1 MTPFRVPFA
10 RVLATIAGAT
20 LFLLATAVASGHT
33 FGWIQPDVLA
43 ALGNGAVFHP
53 PGRHPLAAIVLLLA
67 AVWGADR
74 ALANR
79 LGTALYVIAG
89 VLVAPVAPWPWM
101 IHGPAVAGALV
112 LAGFVVTGEG
122 TQRWRLTALKACW
135 RQSTAWERGLA
146 ILAIGLAIAAVA
158 TEMGELQNV
167 IARKSD
173 FGTFYHAAEAV
184 RFGGDP
190 YMVADGEYF
199 YPPTFAIA
207 LIPLTWISIAHA
219 CLIWF
224 VLKAALVA
232 VALRLTFTLLE
243 GARLSD
249 RARGGF
255 ALGILLVAVRFWMSD
270 LKFGNTNIVILAL
283 SLLAIAATEKR
294 EDGRAGL
301 WLAIAATIKLV
312 PIVLAG
318 WLLAR
323 RRFGALAWLT
333 IWLAVINLAP
343 LAIAPSRTATLWKS
357 YARHG
362 IQDRMGAH
370 LSEPDNQSL
379 RGFLARALPGEPRA
393 VRILWV
399 ALALALVVT
408 VILIAATLV
417 LPTLRERSAAASVF
431 LLVGLLISPGSW
443 VVHYT
448 AVLLPLAA
456 ALRLLL
462 EPGPRR
468 AFLLAAFVIANLVF
482 TGSAL
487 ARFTVRVAADRS
499 LFVDA
504 ALLLMA
510 ALLWELRRI
519 ENDPRPRLL

>member
-1 MTPFRVPFA
+1 
-10 RVLATIAGAT
+10 
-20 LFLLATAVASGHT
+20 
-33 FGWIQPDVLA
+33 
-43 ALGNGAVFHP
+43 
-53 PGRHPLAAIVLLLA
+53 
-67 AVWGADR
+67 
-74 ALANR
+74 
-79 LGTALYVIAG
+79 
-89 VLVAPVAPWPWM
+89 
-101 IHGPAVAGALV
+101 
-112 LAGFVVTGEG
+112 
-122 TQRWRLTALKACW
+122 
-135 RQSTAWERGLA
+135 
-146 ILAIGLAIAAVA
+146 
-158 TEMGELQNV
+158 
-167 IARKSD
+167 
-173 FGTFYHAAEAV
+173 
-184 RFGGDP
+184 
-190 YMVADGEYF
+190 
-199 YPPTFAIA
+199 
-207 LIPLTWISIAHA
+207 
-219 CLIWF
+219 
-224 VLKAALVA
+224 
-232 VALRLTFTLLE
+232 
-243 GARLSD
+243 
-249 RARGGF
+249 
-255 ALGILLVAVRFWMSD
+255 
-270 LKFGNTNIVILAL
+270 
-283 SLLAIAATEKR
+283 
-294 EDGRAGL
+294 
-301 WLAIAATIKLV
+301 
-312 PIVLAG
+312 
-318 WLLAR
+318 
-323 RRFGALAWLT
+323 
-333 IWLAVINLAP
+333 
-343 LAIAPSRTATLWKS
+343 LWKS

-399 ALALALVVT
+399 ALALAVVAT

-468 AFLLAAFVIANLVF
+468 AFLLAAFGIANLVF